1 MTRMARIQLI
11 HTYHHIIS
19 LENLLLAWKEFKNGK
34 QSRKDVQDFKPNLM
48 GNIIVL
54 HQELANK
61 TYKHSLY
68 EAFNISDPKPRNIH
82 KAQVRDRLLHHATY
96 RILYPFFDRTFISD
110 SYSCR
115 INKGTHRAI
124 DQFRAFGYKAS
135 KNHTRTVWVLKCD
148 IQKFFASI
156 DQKVLMQIAES
167 YIPDKDI
174 VALIAEIIE
183 SFHSTEKGIGLPLG
197 NLTSQLFVNI
207 YMNEFDQFMKHKIK
221 AKYYIR
227 YADDFVILSEDKE
240 WLKSVVVSIQDF
252 LTQKLHLSLH
262 PKKVSIST
270 IALGVDF
277 LGWILF
283 PDHRVVRTVTKRRM
297 FRGIREKEG
306 RPETVQSYLGLIR
319 HGNTEKLRGEIEDY
333 VI

>member
-1 MTRMARIQLI
+1 
-11 HTYHHIIS
+11 
-19 LENLLLAWKEFKNGK
+19 
-34 QSRKDVQDFKPNLM
+34 
-48 GNIIVL
+48 
-54 HQELANK
+54 
-61 TYKHSLY
+61 
-68 EAFNISDPKPRNIH
+68 
-82 KAQVRDRLLHHATY
+82 
-96 RILYPFFDRTFISD
+96 
-110 SYSCR
+110 
-115 INKGTHRAI
+115 
-124 DQFRAFGYKAS
+124 
-135 KNHTRTVWVLKCD
+135 
-148 IQKFFASI
+148 
-156 DQKVLMQIAES
+156 MQIAES